1 VGGQQLQF
9 LAVEPMDVQEYLNR
23 KYRDRRKAEH
33 DFLREKEEKQRRKL
47 QSYREPEKDLSD
59 AYLVKLGH
67 KDVDLKDPRQLITEE
82 VLKKLSEEEQ
92 RLYGDTHAK
101 THYVRV
107 GGKQVDLMDKKKVIT
122 RVQYDML
129 SREDK
134 QIYLVAHPRNPDKSD
149 SSMKVTDE
157 LKEYLDHKYTVGKAG
172 FDKLSKSSFK
182 WT

>member
-1 VGGQQLQF
+1 
-9 LAVEPMDVQEYLNR
+9 MDVQEYLNR

-33 DFLREKEEKQRRKL
+33 AFLREKEEKQRKKL
-47 QSYREPEKDLSD
+47 QAYREPEKDMSD
-59 AYLVKLGH
+59 VYMVKLGN

-82 VLKKLSEEEQ
+82 ILKKLSEEEQ
-92 RLYGDTHAK
+92 RLYEDAHAK

-107 GGKQVDLMDKKKVIT
+107 GGKQVDLLDQNKVIT

-134 QIYLVAHPRNPDKSD
+134 QIYLVAHPRNPEKSD
-149 SSMKVTDE
+149 ARMKVTGE
-157 LKEYLDHKYTVGKAG
+157 LKEYLDHKYTTGNAG
-172 FDKLSKSSFK
+172 IDKLNKSSFK